1 MRRDKDET
9 IKSLIIASMT
19 RDGRVG
25 HRIVKAFQSTE
36 HPCSSYGVPVWVEA
50 RTHEPINDIEIIKVL
65 K

>member
-9 IKSLIIASMT
+9 IKSLIVARLGQQGIE
-19 RDGRVG
+19 
-25 HRIVKAFQSTE
+25 HKIVKAFQSTE

-50 RTHEPINDIEIIKVL
+50 RTHEPINDHEIIRVL